1 MDSCVQELCL
11 PVSKVLPR
19 SRCQRI
25 SSHRFALES
34 LWPTQTKL
42 EFGDCAL

>member
-19 SRCQRI
+19 SSCLPKNFKSQIR
-25 SSHRFALES
+25 LG
-34 LWPTQTKL
+34 
-42 EFGDCAL
+42 EFVAYPDQAGIW